1 MPWTTPTPIT
11 PRSTRP
17 GTWPASPPGQ
27 KTETNR
33 LGYVAAF
40 PSAQGISAFTAYYL
54 GAKSVNDQVTMVVR
68 YTNAWSDAE
77 QETQLA
83 QGLIDLG
90 CDVLSYNTNTAAT
103 AEAARP
109 TGSLW
114 WAATRTSPRWPQTPP

>member
-1 MPWTTPTPIT
+1 
-11 PRSTRP
+11 
-17 GTWPASPPGQ
+17 Q

-90 CDVLSYNTNTAAT
+90 CDVLSYTPTSPPPP
-103 AEAARP
+103 RPPKP

>member
-1 MPWTTPTPIT
+1 M
-11 PRSTRP
+11 
-17 GTWPASPPGQ
+17 
-27 KTETNR
+27 
-33 LGYVAAF
+33 GYVAAF

-103 AEAARP
+103 AEAAQANGVFVVGCHQNIAEVAP
-109 TGSLW
+109 D
-114 WAATRTSPRWPQTPP
+114 AA